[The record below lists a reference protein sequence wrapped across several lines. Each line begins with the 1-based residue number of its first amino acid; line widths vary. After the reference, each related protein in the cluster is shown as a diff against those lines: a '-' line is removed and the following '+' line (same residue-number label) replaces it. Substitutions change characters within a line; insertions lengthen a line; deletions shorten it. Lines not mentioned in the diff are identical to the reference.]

1 MDNILIILTCTVKV
15 NYNKFYLF
23 QTDPNERINC
33 YLKSIKQW
41 LEKTNFKICVVENS
55 GYTFPELR
63 EYLDKYNNR
72 FEIISYV
79 ESELSP
85 EILSFIAAHS
95 KGGSEIWAIN
105 YAYDKTIFRQTTDF
119 IIKITCRYFIRDLEQ
134 FLIENNLSNRIK
146 DGMGIFNPDNI
157 LGLRQFT
164 PERCE
169 IIGSHV
175 KAFPIIFD
183 PVMYNIHKSYNQHI
197 ESIYMNRL
205 QMFNTQ
211 NILIC
216 KLFEIEPT
224 QMGGI
229 DCIITEL

>member
-1 MDNILIILTCTVKV
+1 MDNVLIILTCTVNV

-41 LEKTNFKICVVENS
+41 LEKTNLKICVVENS
-55 GYTFPELR
+55 GYTFPELNEYR
-63 EYLDKYNNR
+63 EKYSNR

-79 ESELSP
+79 ENDLPIEKLS
-85 EILSFIAAHS
+85 IIGTHS
-95 KGGSEIWAIN
+95 KGGSEICAIN
-105 YAYDKTIFRQTTDF
+105 FAYENTIFRKTTDF
-119 IIKITCRYFIRDLEQ
+119 IIKITCRYFIEELEQ
-134 FLIENNLSNRIK
+134 FLLENNLSYRSKGGI
-146 DGMGIFNPDNI
+146 GIFNSDNI

-164 PERCE
+164 PGKCE

-183 PVMYNIHKSYNQHI
+183 PLMCNIDNLYNQHI

-205 QMFNTQ
+205 QIFNAQ
-211 NILIC
+211 NIVIC
-216 KLFEIEPT
+216 KQFTIEPT

-229 DCIITEL
+229 NNIVTEL